1 MLTSSEAFNF
11 SSFLSGLPQFILGVV
26 TTFGVYKYYV
36 EPKQLAGALRRKYGT
51 ALWIACK
58 ELNVHFA
65 RIQETLGDDRVF
77 DSLLKIPAND
87 WKERP
92 DWFTKRGFYTMVT
105 AHKIALVSAWLYIY
119 QQELLFSRTRASSD
133 LLSDLYNHA
142 SAVRK
147 AFSHNSCLWPEYF
160 DAVGSQYV
168 ERLGE
173 TYRPLTFSA
182 FCLRCASDKA
192 FLRFYDQLHNFI
204 HITAKDERD
213 SARKGRFDRIRQAL
227 KKLMELLDRKGL
239 LAGLQKDRIG
249 EEISSRN
256 VESSLNAETDE

>member
-1 MLTSSEAFNF
+1 
-11 SSFLSGLPQFILGVV
+11 
-26 TTFGVYKYYV
+26 
-36 EPKQLAGALRRKYGT
+36 LASALRRKYGT

-58 ELNVHFA
+58 ELNVHLA

-92 DWFTKRGFYTMVT
+92 DWFTKKGFYTIVT

-142 SAVRK
+142 SMVRK
-147 AFSHNSCLWPEYF
+147 AFSYKSCLWPEYF

-168 ERLGE
+168 ERVGE

-182 FCLRCASDKA
+182 FCLHCAANKA

-204 HITAKDERD
+204 HITANDERD
-213 SARKGRFDRIRQAL
+213 PSKKGRIEHIRKAVQ
-227 KKLMELLDRKGL
+227 KLMDLLDQKGL

-249 EEISSRN
+249 EEISSWN
-256 VESSLNAETDE
+256 VESSLNTETEE